1 MSPHAEAL
9 RERLSPL
16 GEIGDH
22 LVDLLARQ
30 ERLEAELAELR
41 EAAKPPRVM
50 RAKDFVEWYRRELG
64 FDEGRYPIAYD
75 TVIRW
80 WDDRESNGAEVW
92 GRQKCKG
99 ATLWVDAHAL
109 LRWRAER

>member
-9 RERLSPL
+9 RERLNPL
-16 GEIGDH
+16 GEILGE
-22 LVDLLARQ
+22 LVARQ

-50 RAKDFVEWYRRELG
+50 RAKDFVDWYRRELG
-64 FDEGRYPIAYD
+64 FEEGRYPIAYD

-80 WDDRESNGAEVW
+80 WDERKTNGAEAW

-99 ATLWVDAHAL
+99 ATLWVDANAL
-109 LRWRAER
+109 LRWRATR